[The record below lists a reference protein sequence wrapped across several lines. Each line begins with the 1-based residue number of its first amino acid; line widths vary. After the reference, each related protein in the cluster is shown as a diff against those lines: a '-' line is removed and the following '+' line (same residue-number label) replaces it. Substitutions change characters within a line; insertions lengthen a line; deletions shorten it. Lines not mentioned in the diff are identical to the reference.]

1 MDKRKTGLREI
12 VLLAAPHTWAASC
25 VPALLSA
32 VLARV
37 HTGRVSLV
45 MALLTLLISVLMQ
58 SAVNAFD
65 DYSDYIRG
73 TDTMENSPESYD
85 AVIVYGMPPKT
96 ALLCGIGFLTAAALL
111 GAYVVAVCGV
121 IPLYIGLTGGAV
133 VLLYAFGRK
142 PLSYLPFGELVSG
155 LVMGGLIP
163 LAGYYMQTGTLRFAV
178 LIEALPV
185 MLGIALIMF
194 SNNACDIVRD
204 TAAGRKTFACLMG
217 RERTQSLYKALL
229 VLWLL
234 LPVFVSARSG
244 ITAAAAYVL
253 CLPLSAPG
261 FARQIKTAPDEKR
274 RAAVMGGIVRL
285 NTTLGLSYML
295 ALLIGGGVL

>member
-12 VLLAAPHTWAASC
+12 VLLAAPHTWAASII
-25 VPALLSA
+25 PALLSP
-32 VLARV
+32 VLSRV
-37 HTGRVSLV
+37 HTGQMSFA

-73 TDTMENSPESYD
+73 TDTMENSPEGYD

-96 ALLCGIGFLTAAALL
+96 ALLCGIAFLTAAALL
-111 GAYVVAVCGV
+111 GAYVIAVCGV
-121 IPLYIGLTGGAV
+121 IPLYIGLAGGAA
-133 VLLYAFGRK
+133 VLLYVFGEK
-142 PLSYLPFGELVSG
+142 PLSYLPLGELVSG
-155 LVMGGLIP
+155 FVMGGLIP

-178 LIEALPV
+178 LIEAMPV
-185 MLGIALIMF
+185 MLGISLIMF
-194 SNNACDIVRD
+194 SNNACDIARD

-217 RERTQSLYKALL
+217 RERTQSLYKVLLARWL
-229 VLWLL
+229 VLPAFAAALT
-234 LPVFVSARSG
+234 G
-244 ITAAAAYVL
+244 ITGSAVYVL

-261 FARQIKTAPDEKR
+261 FAGQIRTAPNEKS
-274 RAAVMGGIVRL
+274 RAAVMGGIVWL